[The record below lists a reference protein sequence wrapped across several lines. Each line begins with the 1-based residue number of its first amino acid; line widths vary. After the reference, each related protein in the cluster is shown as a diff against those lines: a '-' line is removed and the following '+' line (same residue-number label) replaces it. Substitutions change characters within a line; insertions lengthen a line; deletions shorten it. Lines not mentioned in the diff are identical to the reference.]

1 MSLPD
6 TYLQMVST
14 LTEEGVLRM
23 ELVEKNMPDPKPGQ
37 IIVRV
42 EATPINPSDHGVMF
56 GWSNMDAASSAGSGK
71 DTVLTAPVP
80 EQGMRMM
87 KARIGQA
94 LPVGNEGAGTV
105 VAAGEGDYA
114 QSLVGRTVAVMG
126 GGMYGEY
133 RAVDAVMA
141 LPLHEG
147 NTAKEGA
154 SSFVNPLTALSFLE
168 TMRMEG
174 HSAIVHTAA
183 ASNLGQMLNRICQAD
198 GVDLV
203 NIVRKQE
210 QEDILSAMGAKY
222 IINSSKDSF
231 MPDLIDAIHE
241 TGATLG
247 FDATGGGKLA
257 SDILTAMEGAAARTP
272 GAYSI
277 YGSVAHKQVYLYGG
291 LDTSPTVLSRGY
303 GMAWGVGGWLLPNF
317 LAKAGQDVAIRL
329 RTRVADELTTTFASN
344 YTDELS
350 LSDALQAD
358 VVAKYNAKTTGQKY
372 LICPQM
378 PV

>member
-1 MSLPD
+1 MSLPK

-14 LTEEGVLRM
+14 VTEDGELKM
-23 ELVEKNMPDPKPGQ
+23 ELVEKDMPTPKSDQ
-37 IIVRV
+37 VIIRV

-56 GWSNMDAASSAGSGK
+56 GWSDMSNASSSGSGK

-80 EQGMRMM
+80 PQGMRVM
-87 KARIGQA
+87 KGRIGQA

-105 VAAGEGDYA
+105 VAAGDSDYA
-114 QSLVGRTVAVMG
+114 QSLMGKTVAAMG

-133 RAVDAVMA
+133 RAVNAMMV
-141 LPLHEG
+141 LPLQDGH
-147 NTAKEGA
+147 TAKDGA
-154 SSFVNPLTALSFLE
+154 SCFVNPLTALSFLE

-174 HSAIVHTAA
+174 HTAIVHTAA

-203 NIVRKQE
+203 NIVRRDE
-210 QEDILSAMGAKY
+210 QVEMLKDMGAKY
-222 IINSSKDSF
+222 IVNSSDDSF
-231 MPDLIDAIHE
+231 MKDLVDAIHE

-257 SDILTAMEGAAARTP
+257 SDILTAMEQAAARTP

-277 YGSVAHKQVYLYGG
+277 YGSIAHKQVYLYGG
-291 LDTSPTVLSRGY
+291 LDTSPTILTRGY

-317 LAKAGQDVAIRL
+317 LAKAGMEVAMRL
-329 RTRVADELTTTFASN
+329 RTRVATELKTTFASH
-344 YTDELS
+344 YTDELT
-350 LSDALQAD
+350 LAEALDAD
-358 VVAKYNAKTTGQKY
+358 VVARYNAKKTGEKF
-372 LICPQM
+372 LIVPSQG
-378 PV
+378 